1 MWKAVSS
8 KPCYASPYFRVFEEK
23 VILPSGEQILF
34 SRLDMLDFVT
44 VLPIA
49 SKKIVMIRNFRYPAN
64 RWFLEL
70 PSGNIEKGETPM
82 QCAERELLEETGY
95 RATLSYRTWYYPV
108 DRSLQKAHIFL
119 ARALSKGCPDRDK
132 TENQQVVTISAQEVM
147 KKLDQGK
154 LRHAPT
160 IVALSL
166 CRDLIPSLTG

>member
-8 KPCYASPYFRVFEEK
+8 KPCYSSPYFRVFEEK
-23 VILPSGEQILF
+23 VILPNGEQILF
-34 SRLDMLDFVT
+34 SKLDMRDFVT

-49 SKKIVMIRNFRYPAN
+49 SKKIVMIRNYRYPAN

-70 PSGNIEKGETPM
+70 PSGNIERGETPK

-95 RATLSYRTWYYPV
+95 RATFYYRAWYHPV
-108 DRSLQKAHIFL
+108 DRSLQKAHIFF
-119 ARALSKGCPDRDK
+119 AKALSKEHPDRDK
-132 TENQQVVTISAQEVM
+132 TETQQVVTIPAQEAM

-166 CRDLIPSLTG
+166 CRNLILSPTG